1 MANKLIAAAYCL
13 LSLPVAVHA
22 TNIIGVSP
30 MDIPPALWAV
40 LYTAV
45 GIVAVLDLFV
55 WRP

>member
-1 MANKLIAAAYCL
+1 MPKLIAAAYCL

-30 MDIPPALWAV
+30 MDIPPALWTV
-40 LYTAV
+40 LYVAV